1 MDPAEWSADLE
12 TGVAEVDL
20 EHQLQV
26 RLVEALREAIDAGR
40 DRAVVDELL
49 QRLED
54 TSNVHFM
61 SEELLMRLHAWE
73 RYEPHTEEHRL
84 LMEEL
89 RGLRRRFERG
99 TGVELSLAVGQLQ
112 SWLAGHVRGMDR
124 SFARYVSRGGL
135 GAG

>member
-1 MDPAEWSADLE
+1 MEPADWRADLE
-12 TGVAEVDL
+12 TGLGEVDQ

-26 RLVEALREAIDAGR
+26 RLVEALREAIEAGR

-73 RYEPHTEEHRL
+73 RYEPHTEEHRQ

-99 TGVELSLAVGQLQ
+99 ADAELALAVGQLQ
-112 SWLAGHVRGMDR
+112 AWLAGHVRGMDR

-135 GAG
+135 GAR